1 MLDLVIKNGIVID
14 GTGSP
19 GYRADVGIQGDRI
32 AGVGEL
38 GSSGAR
44 ILDAEGCVVA
54 PGFIDIHS
62 HTDELVLAN
71 PTCESKL
78 TQGVTTEVSGNC
90 GDSAAPRGGRQNL
103 EDNADWL
110 SRFGIE
116 PDWGDMSSFLAR
128 LDRLPMSINFATL
141 VGHGTIRAAV
151 VGYDDRPPTED
162 ELAEMCR
169 VAEESVKVGAFGVS
183 SGLIYPPGCYAKTEE
198 LIELCRATAGLGGI
212 YATHMRSEASRLVEA
227 VEESI
232 GIGREAG
239 VGVQI
244 SHHKACGRTYW
255 GLVNDSLAV
264 IDKARAEG
272 LNVWAD
278 QYPYV
283 ATHTGLGI
291 MLPAWAHDGG
301 TPAMLARLS
310 DPDQRHKIREAML
323 QDMSTGYLANSGGWE
338 TVVISS
344 VRDEQNRFC
353 EGLSIAEIAA
363 KLGKHP
369 VDAAIDLLA
378 SENGGVAMMH
388 FVINEKDVETVMRHP
403 AVLIGSDA
411 GARIST
417 GPLGRG
423 KPHPRAY
430 GTFARVLGKYVRE
443 DGVLTLEE
451 AVAKMTGRTAR
462 RLGLSERG
470 VLADGYYA
478 DVTVFDPARISDEAT
493 FAEPHRVASGVRY
506 VLVNGALALDDGSIV
521 ELGDRGPGR
530 VLRRGAEY
538 QPTNKAEVN
547 RPAE

>member
-1 MLDLVIKNGIVID
+1 MFDLVIKNGIVID
-14 GTGSP
+14 GTGAP
-19 GYRADVGIQGDRI
+19 GYKADVGIQGDRI

-44 ILDAEGCVVA
+44 ILDAEGCAIA

-78 TQGVTTEVSGNC
+78 TQGVTTELSGNC

-116 PDWGDMSSFLAR
+116 PDWGDMSEFLAR

-169 VAEESVKVGAFGVS
+169 VAEESVKAGAFGVS

-212 YATHMRSEASRLVEA
+212 YATHMRSEAVRLVEA

-232 GIGREAG
+232 RIGRESG

-264 IDKARAEG
+264 IEKARAEG
-272 LNVWAD
+272 LDLWAD

-301 TPAMLARLS
+301 TPAMLARLK
-310 DPDQRHKIREAML
+310 DPEQRHKIREAML
-323 QDMSTGYLANSGGWE
+323 EDMSTGYLANSGGWE
-338 TVVISS
+338 TVVISG

-369 VDAAIDLLA
+369 VDAAIDLLLA
-378 SENGGVAMMH
+378 ENGGVATRGRSSH
-388 FVINEKDVETVMRHP
+388 
-403 AVLIGSDA
+403 A
-411 GARIST
+411 
-417 GPLGRG
+417 GRG
-423 KPHPRAY
+423 R
-430 GTFARVLGKYVRE
+430 RE
-443 DGVLTLEE
+443 DDRSNREAARTL
-451 AVAKMTGRTAR
+451 G
-462 RLGLSERG
+462 ERG
-470 VLADGYYA
+470 AGG
-478 DVTVFDPARISDEAT
+478 RILRR
-493 FAEPHRVASGVRY
+493 HHGVRS
-506 VLVNGALALDDGSIV
+506 GR
-521 ELGDRGPGR
+521 DRGRGDI
-530 VLRRGAEY
+530 RGAAPGGERSSIRSR
-538 QPTNKAEVN
+538 Q
-547 RPAE
+547 RRIGFG